1 MKIDNETVERLAD
14 LAKLEFSE
22 DAKTEMVKDLSNML
36 DFIDQLKVIDVEGV
50 EPLIF
55 VNETVNNVLREDA
68 VKHEITQAEALKNAP
83 QKDMYYFRVPKVMN
97 QG

>member
-55 VNETVNNVLREDA
+55 VNETVNNVLREDT

>member
-1 MKIDNETVERLAD
+1 MKIDNETVDRLAD

-55 VNETVNNVLREDA
+55 VNETVNNVLREDV
-68 VKHEITQAEALKNAP
+68 VKHEISQSEALKNAP

>member
-1 MKIDNETVERLAD
+1 MKIDNETVDRLAD

-55 VNETVNNVLREDA
+55 VNETVNNVLREDV

>member
-1 MKIDNETVERLAD
+1 
-14 LAKLEFSE
+14 
-22 DAKTEMVKDLSNML
+22 ML

-55 VNETVNNVLREDA
+55 VNETVNNVLRQDI

>member
-55 VNETVNNVLREDA
+55 VNETVNNVLREDV

>member
-14 LAKLEFSE
+14 LAKLELSPA
-22 DAKTEMVKDLSNML
+22 AKEEMVKDLTNML
-36 DFIDQLKVIDVEGV
+36 DFIDQLKAVDVEGV

-55 VNETVNNVLREDA
+55 VNETTKNVLRPDE
-68 VKHEITQAEALKNAP
+68 VKQEITQEEALKNAP

-97 QG
+97 QA

>member
-22 DAKTEMVKDLSNML
+22 EAKTEMVKDLSNML

-55 VNETVNNVLREDA
+55 VNETVNNVLRNDE
-68 VKHEITQAEALKNAP
+68 VKQEITQAEALKNAP

-97 QG
+97 QS